1 MTEADDMTAGLS
13 APSADEFRHVI
24 GHFASGVAVVTASDE
39 TGDYGTTVSSLCS
52 LSVEPPR
59 LIVCM
64 NRTSSTGQVLTPGG
78 WFGLNILAEDQ
89 HDLARLFATKGT
101 DKFRD
106 LSVSRGPHGT
116 PVLDGALAVLE
127 CQVISETDGGTHAV
141 LIGEVGFSTAAPGAP
156 LVYHRGAF
164 GAFADS
170 LGD

>member
-1 MTEADDMTAGLS
+1 MSEADGS
-13 APSADEFRHVI
+13 AADPRGPSADEFRQVI

-39 TGDYGTTVSSLCS
+39 AGDHGTTVSSLCS

-64 NRTSSTGQVLTPGG
+64 NRNSSTGKVLEPGG
-78 WFGLNILAEDQ
+78 WFGLNILADDQ
-89 HDLARLFATKGT
+89 HELARLFATKAE

-106 LSVSRGPHGT
+106 VAVSHGPHGT

-127 CQVISETDGGTHAV
+127 CRVISETDGGTHAV
-141 LIGEVGFSTAAPGAP
+141 LIGEVGYSSAAPGAP
-156 LVYHRGAF
+156 LLYHRGVF
-164 GAFADS
+164 GAFAHS